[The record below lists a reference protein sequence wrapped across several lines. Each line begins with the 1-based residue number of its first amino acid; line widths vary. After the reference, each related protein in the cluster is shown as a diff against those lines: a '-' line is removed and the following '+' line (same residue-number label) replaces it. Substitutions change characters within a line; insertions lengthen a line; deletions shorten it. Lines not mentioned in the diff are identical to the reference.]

1 MQLLQWLAVCSY
13 KIVSQ
18 ATGFDAAIYIRSM
31 KRSSNCNDWDSRILG
46 TEFQIVGAEVR
57 KAREPKRRL
66 HRGFESS
73 EVDDKQMHRPM
84 LSHVDIVRYTTTRRD
99 TSTNCN

>member
-1 MQLLQWLAVCSY
+1 
-13 KIVSQ
+13 
-18 ATGFDAAIYIRSM
+18 M
-31 KRSSNCNDWDSRILG
+31 KRSSRSNDWDSRILG

-57 KAREPKRRL
+57 KAREQKQRL

-73 EVDDKQMHRPM
+73 EVDDEQMHCPM